1 MKSIIEVFGKEI
13 LKEDGS
19 LNRKKLGEIIYKNK
33 KALENL
39 NKLTFKYV
47 VEEILER
54 LRKLEKQGKEIV
66 GIDAPLL
73 YEARLDEHCNYTIAV
88 IAEENIKLDRVCKR
102 DNISKETAM
111 QRLKIQKSDK
121 FFKEKADFVIE
132 NNSDNTEEL
141 KEVISKILSN
151 LKI

>member
-33 KALENL
+33 QALENL

-73 YEARLDEHCNYTIAV
+73 YEARLDEHCNYIIAV

-132 NNSDNTEEL
+132 NNSDNIEEL